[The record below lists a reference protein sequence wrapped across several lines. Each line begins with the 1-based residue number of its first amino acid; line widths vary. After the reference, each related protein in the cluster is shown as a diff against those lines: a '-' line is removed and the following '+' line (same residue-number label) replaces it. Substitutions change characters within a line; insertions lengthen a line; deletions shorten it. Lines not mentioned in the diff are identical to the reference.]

1 MTIINE
7 DLANLVGGVNADDDE
22 RNELDIQ
29 LIPKFVRA
37 KSAGITAIQLGYDT
51 YNVVA
56 RPIRRL
62 KQRYNKAQYAVIA
75 RQAEQ
80 IASNCPDCSDATR
93 KYFEFATR
101 TDFCHKHTDLY
112 HYTKY
117 R

>member
-7 DLANLVGGVNADDDE
+7 DIASLVNNIDTDDDD
-22 RNELDIQ
+22 RSKLDIQ
-29 LIPKFVRA
+29 LIPRLVRT
-37 KSAGITAIQLGYDT
+37 KSATLAAIQLGYDT

-56 RPIRRL
+56 QPARRF
-62 KQRYNKAQYAVIA
+62 KHRYQKAKYAVIA

-80 IASNCPDCSDATR
+80 IASNCSNCSDATR
-93 KYFEFATR
+93 KYFQFASR
-101 TDFCHKHTDLY
+101 TDFCRDHTDLY